1 MPEYPP
7 SLNPET
13 LGDFLDEQPHSV
25 VHLDAEWDA
34 WGFQL
39 QKRIQEMLPKYSDIV
54 GFGFVDVDTFKEY
67 ALAVEVNN
75 VPACAYYRGRE
86 RITTIT
92 GLNQDIEAN
101 LEILLRGDVPDG
113 SARIE
118 LD

>member
-7 SLNPET
+7 SLNPDT
-13 LGDFLDEQPHSV
+13 LDEFLDEQPHSLI
-25 VHLDAEWDA
+25 HLDAKWDA

-39 QKRIQEMLPKYSDIV
+39 QKRIQKILPNYSDTV
-54 GFGFVDVDTFKEY
+54 GFGFIDVDAHQEH
-67 ALAVEVNN
+67 ALAVEVKN

-86 RITTIT
+86 RMTTII
-92 GLNQDIEAN
+92 GLNQDIETN
-101 LEILLRGDVPDG
+101 LEILRRGDVPDG